1 MEETSKT
8 ETLVVVSKVKK
19 FVRELAGMHTGADAI
34 AALSEKVAQECR
46 RAIEN
51 ARTDGRK
58 TLKGRDF

>member
-1 MEETSKT
+1 MEETAKT

-19 FVRELAGMHTGADAI
+19 FVRELAGMNTGADAI
-34 AALSEKVAQECR
+34 AALSEKVVQECR

-51 ARTDGRK
+51 ARADGRK

>member
-1 MEETSKT
+1 MEETSEPK
-8 ETLVVVSKVKK
+8 TLVVVSKVKK
-19 FVRELAGMHTGADAI
+19 FVRELSGMNTGADAI
-34 AALSEKVAQECR
+34 AVLSEKVAQASR